1 MKVEV
6 LAVGCARCRLL
17 EVITDTALEE
27 LGWEERMERS
37 TDVEKAKA
45 QGARAMPVLL
55 LNDKVVL
62 WGKVPMVDEVK
73 ELLIAERERERG

>member
-73 ELLIAERERERG
+73 ALLLEARKAEGG

>member
-1 MKVEV
+1 MKVQV

-27 LGWEERMERS
+27 LGWEERMERI
-37 TDVEKAKA
+37 TDVEVAKA
-45 QGARAMPVLL
+45 QGVKAMPVLL

-62 WGKVPMVDEVK
+62 WGRVPMVEEVK
-73 ELLIAERERERG
+73 TLLLEARKAEEA